1 MLATVVVSHVHAHH
15 HRRAAN
21 DGDGASTRSGT
32 DYRSNNIGVAD
43 PVRRLRP
50 VHRRRQSASTA
61 SLSRFGRTS
70 IGVSAFDA
78 VLKQLAGLGV
88 DTDFVCHYTILDI
101 EGIA

>member
-1 MLATVVVSHVHAHH
+1 MGSSCPDEASSHQGIN
-15 HRRAAN
+15 RTEPKRTLSAN
-21 DGDGASTRSGT
+21 L
-32 DYRSNNIGVAD
+32 GVAD

-88 DTDFVCHYTILDI
+88 DTDFVRHATILDI